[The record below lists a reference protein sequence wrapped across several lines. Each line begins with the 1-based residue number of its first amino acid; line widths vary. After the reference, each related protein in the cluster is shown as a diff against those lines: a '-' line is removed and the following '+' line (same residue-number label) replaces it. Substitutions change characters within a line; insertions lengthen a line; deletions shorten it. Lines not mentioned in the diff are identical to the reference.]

1 MCIYNTKSYNS
12 NEINLKYP
20 KQMKYKNHILSI
32 TLFSLSAISL
42 SFTPIKEVS
51 PYETQLSQLISK
63 MTLEEKVGQMA
74 QFSVDVILKSKIPGV
89 PNVPV
94 EIDEVKATHIL
105 GDLKAG
111 SLLNTPAGLAQTPAV
126 WNKLIIQL
134 QDITLKHNRIPML
147 FGVDA
152 IHGAN
157 YTDGSV
163 LFPQEIAM
171 AATFNRQLVYDGA
184 QVCAYEVR
192 ASSIPWTFSPVLD
205 MGRNPN
211 WSRIWE
217 NYGEDPFL
225 TSELGVASVKGF
237 QGNDP
242 NRVGL
247 YNIAACLKHFL
258 GYGVPVSG
266 QDRTPALIPENELRE
281 RHLKPYATAIKAGA
295 LSVMVNSAIINGEP
309 VHASHHILTDIL
321 KNELKF
327 DGVVV
332 TDWQDIDNLYK
343 RDRIAV
349 SDKEAIMLAINAGI
363 DMAMIPY
370 DENFCKNLV
379 ALVNENKVPMS
390 RIDDAVRRILRLK
403 YRVGLF
409 SKPTWNVADYTNFA
423 SQQSQK
429 LAKASADEAITLL
442 KNKNYLLPLQK
453 AYRIL
458 VTGPNADTKRGLNG
472 GWSRSWQGD
481 KTLEYEK
488 AGATILEAL
497 QQKAGKDRVVFEPGV
512 TYNEKGKYYEENAPE
527 IDKAVAAAKNCD
539 VIVACVGENSY
550 CETPGNLTS
559 LELSKNQQALV
570 SELAK
575 TGKPIVLVLNEGR
588 PRIISAIEPLTNAI
602 VQTYLPGSYG
612 SFSLAD
618 ILYGDV
624 NPSGKLPYTYPKY
637 TNLLTTYDYKPSEN
651 REVMDGSYAYDAN
664 TSVQYPFGAG
674 LSYSTF
680 EYSNFKVNKTQFN
693 ANDMLEFTV
702 TIKNSGKLAGKEAVL
717 LFVSDDYASLTPDNK
732 RLRAFE
738 KIHLLAGESE
748 TVTLKVPASELAFVG
763 LDNKWRLEAG
773 SFTVRCGNQKL
784 TINTNETKVWNSY
797 LK

>member
-1 MCIYNTKSYNS
+1 
-12 NEINLKYP
+12 
-20 KQMKYKNHILSI
+20 MKVNNRILSI
-32 TLFSLSAISL
+32 SALILGLISL
-42 SFTPIKEVS
+42 SFTPNKEAS
-51 PYETQLSQLISK
+51 PYETQISQLMSK

-74 QFSVDVILKSKIPGV
+74 QFSVDVVLKSKIPGV
-89 PNVPV
+89 PDFPV
-94 EIDEVKATHIL
+94 TVDEAKATHIL

-111 SLLNTPAGLAQTPAV
+111 SLLNTPGGVAQTPAV
-126 WNKLIIQL
+126 WDKLVSQL
-134 QDITLKHNRIPML
+134 QAIALKNSPIPMI

-171 AATFNRQLVYDGA
+171 AATFNRQLVYEGA
-184 QVCAYEVR
+184 KVSAYEVR

-211 WSRIWE
+211 WPRIWE
-217 NYGEDPFL
+217 TYGEDPFL
-225 TSELGVASVKGF
+225 TSEMGVACVKGF

-242 NRVGL
+242 NRIGL

-266 QDRTPALIPENELRE
+266 QDRTPAMIPENELRE
-281 RHLKPYATAIKAGA
+281 RHLKPYVAAIKAGA

-321 KNELKF
+321 KDELKF

-332 TDWQDIDNLYK
+332 TDWQDINNLYK
-343 RDRIAV
+343 RDRIAS

-370 DENFCKNLV
+370 DENFCKDLV
-379 ALVNENKVPMS
+379 ALVKENKVSMS
-390 RIDDAVRRILRLK
+390 RVDDAVRRVLRMK
-403 YRVGLF
+403 YRLGLF
-409 SKPTWNVADYTNFA
+409 GKLTWNVAEYTGFA

-458 VTGPNADTKRGLNG
+458 VTGPNANTKRGLNG

-481 KTLEYEK
+481 KTPEHEK
-488 AGATILEAL
+488 LGYTILEAL
-497 QQKAGKDRVVFEPGV
+497 QQKTGKDRVVFEPGV

-527 IDKAVAAAKNCD
+527 IDKVVAAAKNCD

-559 LELSKNQQALV
+559 LELSKNQETLV

-588 PRIISAIEPLTNAI
+588 PRIISAIEPLVNGI

-612 SFSLAD
+612 SLSLAD
-618 ILYGDV
+618 MLYGDV

-664 TSVQYPFGAG
+664 NTVQYPFGFG
-674 LSYSTF
+674 LSYSPF
-680 EYSNFKVNKTQFN
+680 VYSNLKVNKTHFS
-693 ANDMLEFTV
+693 ANDILEFTV
-702 TIKNSGKLAGKEAVL
+702 TIKNNGKMAGKESVL
-717 LFVSDDYASLTPDNK
+717 LFISDDYASLTPDNK

-738 KIHLLAGESE
+738 KVCLLAGEE
-748 TVTLKVPASELAFVG
+748 NTVTLKVPASELAFVG
-763 LDNKWRLEAG
+763 LNNKWRLEAG

-784 TINTNETKVWNSY
+784 TVNADGTKEWESY

>member
-1 MCIYNTKSYNS
+1 MKLIQK
-12 NEINLKYP
+12 
-20 KQMKYKNHILSI
+20 KQMKHKNLLFGVGVLLLG
-32 TLFSLSAISL
+32 TLSL
-42 SFTPIKEVS
+42 SFTLPKEVS
-51 PYETQLSQLISK
+51 PYEAQISKIMSK

-74 QFSVDVILKSKIPGV
+74 QFSVDVILKSKIPSV

-94 EIDEVKATHIL
+94 EVDEVKATHIL

-111 SLLNTPAGLAQTPAV
+111 SLLNTPGGLARTPAV
-126 WNKLIIQL
+126 WNKLISQL
-134 QDITLKHNRIPML
+134 QEITLKHNRIPML

-171 AATFNRQLVYDGA
+171 AATFNRQLVYEGA
-184 QVCAYEVR
+184 KACAYEVR
-192 ASSIPWTFSPVLD
+192 ASAVPWTFSPVLD

-217 NYGEDPFL
+217 TYGEDPFL
-225 TSELGVASVKGF
+225 TTELGVACVKGY

-242 NRVGL
+242 NRIGL

-281 RHLKPYATAIKAGA
+281 RHLKPYAAAIKAGA

-321 KNELKF
+321 KDELKF

-332 TDWQDIDNLYK
+332 TDWQDINNLYK
-343 RDRIAV
+343 RDRIAT

-370 DENFCKNLV
+370 DESFCKDLV
-379 ALVNENKVPMS
+379 ALVKENKVPMS

-409 SKPTWNVADYTNFA
+409 TKPTWNVTDYTNFA

-472 GWSRSWQGD
+472 GWSRNWQGD
-481 KTLEYEK
+481 KTIEFEK

-497 QQKAGKDRVVFEPGV
+497 RQKAGKDLVVFESGV

-588 PRIISAIEPLTNAI
+588 PRIISTIEPLANAI

-651 REVMDGSYAYDAN
+651 RDVMEGSYAYDAN
-664 TSVQYPFGAG
+664 TSVQYPFGFG

-680 EYSNFKVNKTQFN
+680 EYSNLKVNKNQFV
-693 ANDMLEFTV
+693 ANDMLEFSVTV
-702 TIKNSGKLAGKEAVL
+702 KNNGKMAGKEAVL
-717 LFVSDDYASLTPDNK
+717 LYISDDYASLTPDNK

-738 KIHLLAGESE
+738 KISLLAGESE
-748 TVTLKVPASELAFVG
+748 TVTLKVPASELAFVR
-763 LDNKWRLEAG
+763 LDNKWHLEAG
-773 SFTVRCGNQKL
+773 SFTVYCDNQKL
-784 TINTNETKVWNSY
+784 SLNTNETKVWDNH

>member
-1 MCIYNTKSYNS
+1 MQHK
-12 NEINLKYP
+12 NLLFGASVL
-20 KQMKYKNHILSI
+20 ILGA
-32 TLFSLSAISL
+32 LSL
-42 SFTPIKEVS
+42 SFTLPKEAS
-51 PYETQLSQLISK
+51 PYEAQISQCLSK

-74 QFSVDVILKSKIPGV
+74 QFSVDAVLKSKIPGV
-89 PNVPV
+89 PDLPV
-94 EIDEVKATHIL
+94 AVDEAKATHIL

-111 SLLNTPAGLAQTPAV
+111 SLLNTPAGLAQTPGV
-126 WNKLIIQL
+126 WNKLVDQL
-134 QDITLKHNRIPML
+134 QEIALKSTHIPMI

-157 YTDGSV
+157 YTDGSI

-171 AATFNRQLVYDGA
+171 AATFNRQLVYEGA
-184 QVCAYEVR
+184 KVCAYEVR
-192 ASSIPWTFSPVLD
+192 ASAIPWTFSPVLD

-211 WSRIWE
+211 WPRIWE
-217 NYGEDPFL
+217 TYGEDPFL
-225 TSELGVASVKGF
+225 TSEMGIACVKGY

-242 NRVGL
+242 NRIGL

-266 QDRTPALIPENELRE
+266 QDRTPAMIPENELRE
-281 RHLKPYATAIKAGA
+281 RHLKPYAAAIKAGA
-295 LSVMVNSAIINGEP
+295 LSVMVNSGIINGEP
-309 VHASHHILTDIL
+309 VHASHYILTDIL

-332 TDWQDIDNLYK
+332 TDWQDINNLYK
-343 RDRIAV
+343 RDRIAT
-349 SDKEAIMLAINAGI
+349 SDKEAIRLSINAGI
-363 DMAMIPY
+363 DMAMVPY
-370 DENFCKNLV
+370 DENFCKDLV
-379 ALVNENKVPMS
+379 ALVKENKVPMS
-390 RIDDAVRRILRLK
+390 RIDDAVRRILRMKFRL
-403 YRVGLF
+403 GLF
-409 SKPTWNVADYTNFA
+409 SKPTWNVAEYTGFA

-458 VTGPNADTKRGLNG
+458 VTGPNANTKRGLNG
-472 GWSRSWQGD
+472 GWSRNWQGD
-481 KTLEYEK
+481 KTSEYEK
-488 AGATILEAL
+488 LGATILEAL
-497 QQKAGKDRVVFEPGV
+497 QQKVGKDHVVYEPGV
-512 TYNEKGKYYEENAPE
+512 TYNEKGKYYDENIPE
-527 IDKAVAAAKNCD
+527 IEKAVAATKGCD
-539 VIVACVGENSY
+539 VIVACIGENSY

-570 SELAK
+570 SDLAK

-588 PRIISAIEPLTNAI
+588 PRIFSDIEPLANA
-602 VQTYLPGSYG
+602 VVHTYLPGSYG
-612 SFSLAD
+612 SYSLAD

-637 TNLLTTYDYKPSEN
+637 TNQLTTYDYKPSEN
-651 REVMDGSYAYDAN
+651 REVMDGSYNYDAN
-664 TSVQYPFGAG
+664 TSVQYPFGFG

-680 EYSNFKVNKTQFN
+680 KYSNLKVNKTHFN
-693 ANDMLEFTV
+693 AADILEFSVTV
-702 TIKNSGKLAGKEAVL
+702 KNNGKMTGKEAVL
-717 LFVSDDYASLTPDNK
+717 LYISDNYASLTPDNK

-738 KIHLLAGESE
+738 KVSLLADEE
-748 TVTLKVPASELAFVG
+748 KTVTLKVPASELSFIG
-763 LDNKWRLEAG
+763 LDNKWHLEAG

-784 TINTNETKVWNSY
+784 SINADETKVWESY

>member
-1 MCIYNTKSYNS
+1 
-12 NEINLKYP
+12 
-20 KQMKYKNHILSI
+20 MKVNNRILSI
-32 TLFSLSAISL
+32 GALILGLISL
-42 SFTPIKEVS
+42 SFTPGKEVS
-51 PYETQLSQLISK
+51 PYEAQISQLMSK

-74 QFSVDVILKSKIPGV
+74 QFSVDVVLKSRIPGI
-89 PNVPV
+89 PDFPV
-94 EIDEVKATHIL
+94 EVDEARATHIL

-111 SLLNTPAGLAQTPAV
+111 SLLNTPGGVAQTPAV
-126 WNKLIIQL
+126 WDKLVDQL
-134 QDITLKHNRIPML
+134 QAIALKNSRIPMI

-171 AATFNRQLVYDGA
+171 AATFNRQLVYEGA
-184 QVCAYEVR
+184 KVSAYEVR

-211 WSRIWE
+211 WPRIWE
-217 NYGEDPFL
+217 TYGEDPFL
-225 TSELGVASVKGF
+225 TTELGVACVKGY

-242 NRVGL
+242 NRIGMN
-247 YNIAACLKHFL
+247 NIAACLKHFL

-266 QDRTPALIPENELRE
+266 QDRTPAMIPENELRE
-281 RHLKPYATAIKAGA
+281 RHLKPYAAAIKAGA

-343 RDRIAV
+343 RDRIA
-349 SDKEAIMLAINAGI
+349 SSGKEAIMLAINAGN

-370 DENFCKNLV
+370 DENFCKDLV
-379 ALVNENKVPMS
+379 ALVKENKVPMS
-390 RIDDAVRRILRLK
+390 RIDDAVRRILRMKFRL
-403 YRVGLF
+403 GLF
-409 SKPTWNVADYTNFA
+409 SKPTWNVADCTGFA
-423 SQQSQK
+423 SQQSRK
-429 LAKASADEAITLL
+429 LAKSSADEAITLL

-458 VTGPNADTKRGLNG
+458 VTGPNADIKRGLNG

-497 QQKAGKDRVVFEPGV
+497 QQKAGKDLVVFEPGV
-512 TYNEKGKYYEENAPE
+512 TYNEKGKYYEENTPE
-527 IDKAVAAAKNCD
+527 IDKAVAAAKDCD

-550 CETPGNLTS
+550 CETPGNLTN
-559 LELSKNQQALV
+559 LELSKNQQDLV

-588 PRIISAIEPLTNAI
+588 PRIISAIEPLANAI

-612 SFSLAD
+612 SLSLAD

-637 TNLLTTYDYKPSEN
+637 ANLLTTYDYKPSEN
-651 REVMDGSYAYDAN
+651 REVMEGSYGYDAN
-664 TSVQYPFGAG
+664 NSVQYPFGFG

-680 EYSNFKVNKTQFN
+680 EYSNLTVNKTHFN
-693 ANDMLEFTV
+693 ANDVLEFTLTV
-702 TIKNSGKLAGKEAVL
+702 KNRGKMAGKEAVL
-717 LFVSDDYASLTPDNK
+717 LFISDDYASLTPDNK

-738 KIHLLAGESE
+738 KISLLAGEE
-748 TVTLKVPASELAFVG
+748 KTVTLKVPASELAFVG
-763 LDNKWRLEAG
+763 LNNKWRLEAG

-784 TINTNETKVWNSY
+784 TVNADETREWESY

>member
-1 MCIYNTKSYNS
+1 
-12 NEINLKYP
+12 
-20 KQMKYKNHILSI
+20 MKVNNRILSI
-32 TLFSLSAISL
+32 SALILGLISL
-42 SFTPIKEVS
+42 SFTPNKEAS
-51 PYETQLSQLISK
+51 PYETQISQLMSK

-74 QFSVDVILKSKIPGV
+74 QFSVDVVLKSKIPGV
-89 PNVPV
+89 PDFPV
-94 EIDEVKATHIL
+94 TVDEAKATHIL

-111 SLLNTPAGLAQTPAV
+111 SLLNTPGGVAQTPAV
-126 WNKLIIQL
+126 WDKLVSQL
-134 QDITLKHNRIPML
+134 QAIALKHSSIPMI

-171 AATFNRQLVYDGA
+171 AATFNRHLVYEGA
-184 QVCAYEVR
+184 KVSAYEVR

-211 WSRIWE
+211 WPRIWE
-217 NYGEDPFL
+217 TYGEDPFL
-225 TSELGVASVKGF
+225 TSEMGVACVKGF

-242 NRVGL
+242 NRIGL

-266 QDRTPALIPENELRE
+266 QDRTPAMIPENELRE
-281 RHLKPYATAIKAGA
+281 RHLKPYVAAIKAGA

-321 KNELKF
+321 KDELKF

-332 TDWQDIDNLYK
+332 TDWQDINNLYK
-343 RDRIAV
+343 RDRIAS
-349 SDKEAIMLAINAGI
+349 SDKEAVMLAINAGI

-370 DENFCKNLV
+370 DENFCKDLV
-379 ALVNENKVPMS
+379 ALVKENKVSMS
-390 RIDDAVRRILRLK
+390 RIDDAVRRILRMK
-403 YRVGLF
+403 YRLGLF
-409 SKPTWNVADYTNFA
+409 SKPTWNVAEYTGFA

-458 VTGPNADTKRGLNG
+458 VTGPNANTKRGLNG

-481 KTLEYEK
+481 KTPEYEK

-497 QQKAGKDRVVFEPGV
+497 QQKVGKELVVFEPGV
-512 TYNEKGKYYEENAPE
+512 TYNEKGKYYEENTPE
-527 IDKAVAAAKNCD
+527 IDKVVAAAKNCD

-559 LELSKNQQALV
+559 LELSKNQETLV

-588 PRIISAIEPLTNAI
+588 PRIISAIEPLVNGI

-612 SFSLAD
+612 SLSLAD
-618 ILYGDV
+618 MLYGDV

-664 TSVQYPFGAG
+664 NTVQYPFGFG
-674 LSYSTF
+674 LSYSPF
-680 EYSNFKVNKTQFN
+680 VYSNLKVNKTHFS
-693 ANDMLEFTV
+693 ANDILEFTV
-702 TIKNSGKLAGKEAVL
+702 TVKNNGKMAGKESVL
-717 LFVSDDYASLTPDNK
+717 LFISDDYASLTPDNK

-738 KIHLLAGESE
+738 KVSLLAGEE
-748 TVTLKVPASELAFVG
+748 NTVTLKVPASELAFVG
-763 LDNKWRLEAG
+763 LNNKWRLEAG

-784 TINTNETKVWNSY
+784 TVNADETKEWESY